1 MRKNMMDVIKDA
13 SSKTFYEMEKHSQL
27 VIDMIE
33 GVESSDLEDSEVRGS
48 LVYDI
53 DNILEIIDPKRVDD
67 IKVLTEVKLA
77 LRKN

>member
-77 LRKN
+77 LRRN